1 MKKSTNEEVKKRGLS
16 TRQIALTATF
26 LAINVAIS
34 AFSSRLG
41 TQKLT
46 MTYTICFLA
55 GYIQGPFGG
64 GLVGGGADLMGC
76 FINGFAPNPI
86 ILLSSCLIGIIP
98 GIIRYIRPKK
108 DYPITPYLH
117 CVASYLVVYVACTT
131 FINTAGLYLLSGFNE
146 RYDSFFA
153 YVAYRLSTQT
163 GVWALNLILTMIIIP
178 IIKKIKILT
187 NKK

>member
-1 MKKSTNEEVKKRGLS
+1 MKKSINEDVKKKGL
-16 TRQIALTATF
+16 TTKQIALTATF
-26 LAINVAIS
+26 LAINVAVG

-55 GYIQGPFGG
+55 GYILGPFGG
-64 GLVGGGADLMGC
+64 GLVGGGADLIGC

-86 ILLSSCLIGIIP
+86 ILLSSCLIGVIP
-98 GIIRYIRPKK
+98 GLVRYVSPRK
-108 DYPITPYLH
+108 DYPIIPYIH
-117 CVASYLVVYVACTT
+117 CLISYITVYVVCTT
-131 FINTAGLYLLSGFNE
+131 FVNTAGLYLLSGFNE

-153 YVAYRLSTQT
+153 YVAYRLATQT

-178 IIKKIKILT
+178 IIKKIRLLA